1 MLHVGIVCMAGCL
14 KMKVLI
20 AALNGRAGRQGGGL
34 SERRVRHDNCFNMLV
49 DAHIFTS
56 NLDVI

>member
-20 AALNGRAGRQGGGL
+20 AALNGRAGRQGGA
-34 SERRVRHDNCFNMLV
+34 VREKGE
-49 DAHIFTS
+49 T
-56 NLDVI
+56 

>member
-1 MLHVGIVCMAGCL
+1 MSKAESVDRCSERPRR
-14 KMKVLI
+14 KT
-20 AALNGRAGRQGGGL
+20 RGGL